1 MAKGQV
7 KTRRDHV
14 KSTTKPYI
22 VASQPTQKAASEKK
36 LKDMTVGEILHSIV
50 VETDRLNAQFQKDLE
65 SFQNANDLLSEQEA
79 IAYGSSKQCE
89 AVYSKSQKIPADSA
103 CHKWESLTFNYQT
116 AKSNLAKS
124 SVKRDTYIKTVEK
137 VRIAAET
144 LLQAIL
150 LDPIS
155 PSLNVSPAYAQ

>member
-36 LKDMTVGEILHSIV
+36 LKDMT
-50 VETDRLNAQFQKDLE
+50 KDLE

-144 LLQAIL
+144 LLQAIFVGPNK
-150 LDPIS
+150 PIS
-155 PSLNVSPAYAQ
+155 KW